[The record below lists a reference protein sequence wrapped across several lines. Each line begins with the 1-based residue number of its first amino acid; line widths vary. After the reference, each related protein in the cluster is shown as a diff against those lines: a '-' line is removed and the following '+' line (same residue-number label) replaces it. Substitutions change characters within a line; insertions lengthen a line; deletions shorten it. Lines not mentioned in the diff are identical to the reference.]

1 MAAVGGAGG
10 DGVDPGGDGDQL
22 RLLGVLLRAQVVF
35 RRVPG
40 GAQLPG
46 HRLRPRQG
54 AGLVVGA
61 GAAAHAPP
69 RRPAPLRLHGPR
81 RLRRAVLLPRL
92 PPHRPLLPGA
102 YSIPHFI
109 LLRNCL
115 LKLFCCCIIIFIIC
129 MSWRRFFHT
138 CVHTRDD
145 DFFSWIHVVNQ
156 NTTSIFFPGF
166 GARYWT
172 PRKDRLRQLIDAF
185 PS

>member
-92 PPHRPLLPGA
+92 PPHRPLLPGT
-102 YSIPHFI
+102 YSIILHFHQ
-109 LLRNCL
+109 LSFLRNCL
-115 LKLFCCCIIIFIIC
+115 LKLFGCCSIVY
-129 MSWRRFFHT
+129 MYAYYYLHHMRRFFSCIRT
-138 CVHTRDD
+138 CLRDD
-145 DFFSWIHVVNQ
+145 DFFMDRRQ
-156 NTTSIFFPGF
+156 PKTPFPPLWF
-166 GARYWT
+166 W
-172 PRKDRLRQLIDAF
+172 
-185 PS
+185 S